1 MRLLFVSPGYPGL
14 EAVDSSS
21 GVGAYVREMAQGLVE
36 RGHECQVLAWSKGGE
51 CGSCD
56 VDGVR
61 VHYEGRRVWPVL
73 ERWSPEQR
81 NVAIR
86 AWAASRLNRRTPFD
100 WIEIQS
106 DEGVDVGIQR
116 ALPHKTIL
124 RVHTTLK
131 QIIATKGIEITRRR
145 RAYLRLEEASFR
157 LAKRVITHSASHA
170 ATLKAIHP
178 ELCRP
183 QIVPHGVGAADERRN
198 SPPPMLERLRI
209 LVVGTLDLRKGT
221 DRLPAVVNAFARM
234 FGPVELR
241 FVSASRESQLR
252 DFGILSSQLP
262 QVTVTYRS
270 SLSQPELESE
280 YRSATALLHLARY
293 ESFGLPLIEAASWG
307 LPVVAT
313 NTGVAPELL
322 TGQLQPLLVDGD
334 SPEDCVRGLRAAI
347 TGGSELRAAIFQ
359 AYAQRFTRAAMVDAF
374 LGVLS
379 SWIPREQSRSRRTNG
394 LRVTRQPL
402 VATTQC

>member
-14 EAVDSSS
+14 EAVESSS
-21 GVGAYVREMAQGLVE
+21 GVGAYVREMAQGLIE

-56 VDGVR
+56 VEGVR

-116 ALPHKTIL
+116 AFPHKTIL

-157 LAKRVITHSASHA
+157 RANRVITHSASHA
-170 ATLKAIHP
+170 AALKTLHP

-183 QIVPHGVGAADERRN
+183 QVVPHGVGAADERCN
-198 SPPPMLERLRI
+198 TSPPTLECPRI
-209 LVVGTLDLRKGT
+209 LVVGTFDLRKGT
-221 DRLPAVVNAFARM
+221 DRLPAVLNAFARM
-234 FGPVELR
+234 FGALELR
-241 FVSASRESQLR
+241 LVSASPESQLR
-252 DFGILSSQLP
+252 DFGIFASQLP

-270 SLSQPELESE
+270 SLSPPELEAE
-280 YRSATALLHLARY
+280 YRSATVLLHLARY

-313 NTGVAPELL
+313 TTGVAPELL

-334 SPEDCVRGLRAAI
+334 CPEDCVRGLQTAI
-347 TGGSELRAAIFQ
+347 TGGKELRAAIFH
-359 AYAQRFTRAAMVDAF
+359 AYAQRFTRAAMVEAF
-374 LGVLS
+374 LKVLS
-379 SWIPREQSRSRRTNG
+379 SWTPRQPSGSHRTDRR
-394 LRVTRQPL
+394 RVARQPL
-402 VATTQC
+402 TAATQC